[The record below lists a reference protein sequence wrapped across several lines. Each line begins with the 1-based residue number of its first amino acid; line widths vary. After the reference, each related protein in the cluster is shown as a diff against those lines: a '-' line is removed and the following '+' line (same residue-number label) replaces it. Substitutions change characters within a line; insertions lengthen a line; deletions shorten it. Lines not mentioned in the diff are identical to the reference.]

1 MTRIE
6 VYDAGVLVAVHVA
19 PNVNA
24 ARVFVDQRVSEGLSV
39 LVFTPRSESER
50 AA

>member
-6 VYDAGVLVAVHVA
+6 VYDAGVLVMVRVV
-19 PNVNA
+19 PNVNC
-24 ARVFVDQRVSEGLSV
+24 ARVFVAQQEAEGLVV
-39 LVFTPRSESER
+39 LVFTPRTESER